1 MNTIEKR
8 LQELGLVLPEPV
20 APVANYVPYV
30 ITGNQVFI
38 SGQVSVTADGA
49 LITGRLGEDL
59 TVERGQ
65 EAAQACA
72 LNLIAQMKAACG
84 GDLTKVKRVVK
95 LGGFVCSN
103 FASSTS
109 ESTAL
114 NIPKII
120 NGCSD
125 LMVNVFGEAGK
136 HARFAVGAPALPLD
150 VAVEIDCVIEIEN

>member
-1 MNTIEKR
+1 MMNAAEKR
-8 LQELGLVLPEPV
+8 LQELGLTLPEPV

-38 SGQVSVTADGA
+38 SGQVSVTAGGD
-49 LITGRLGEDL
+49 LITGRLGEGL

-65 EAAQACA
+65 EAARACA

-84 GDLTKVKRVVK
+84 GDLSRVKRVVK

-103 FASSTS
+103 FD
-109 ESTAL
+109 STAL
-114 NIPKII
+114 DIPKII

-125 LMVNVFGEAGK
+125 LMVDVFGGGGK

-150 VAVEIDCVIEIEN
+150 VAVEIDCVIEIDA